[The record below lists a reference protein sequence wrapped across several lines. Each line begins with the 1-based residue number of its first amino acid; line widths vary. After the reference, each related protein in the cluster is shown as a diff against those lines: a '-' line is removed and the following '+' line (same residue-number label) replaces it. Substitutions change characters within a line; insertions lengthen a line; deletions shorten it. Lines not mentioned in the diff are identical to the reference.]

1 MARAG
6 TLLATSLIA
15 LCALATT
22 ATIAQAKRTPF
33 ARAEQTS
40 EPGPEAWSI
49 YLGPAGAMLESD
61 YFSAPHGFFNSRH
74 IAPCRLHRR
83 SADNEL
89 RLAYSCQ

>member
-1 MARAG
+1 MAPAG
-6 TLLATSLIA
+6 MLLAKSLIVF
-15 LCALATT
+15 CALATT

-33 ARAEQTS
+33 AQPEQAS
-40 EPGPEAWSI
+40 QPSPDAWSI

-89 RLAYSCQ
+89 HLAYSCQ